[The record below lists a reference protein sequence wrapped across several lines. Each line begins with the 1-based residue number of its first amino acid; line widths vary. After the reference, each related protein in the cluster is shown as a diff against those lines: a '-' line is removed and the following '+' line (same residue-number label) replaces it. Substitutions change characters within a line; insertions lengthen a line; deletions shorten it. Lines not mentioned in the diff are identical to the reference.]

1 MAKAARKP
9 SVKKTA
15 SLPADPFRWYP
26 WIALIVTA
34 LVFVNSLQNGWV
46 NWDDDVNVLENPNL
60 EAFDWASIKGIF
72 TSHVIG
78 NYNPLTIFTFAI
90 EKALFGLD
98 PTVYHINNLLLHL
111 VCVFLVYRIFTA
123 LGLPALAALFG
134 ALIFGI
140 HPMRVESVAWI
151 TERKDV
157 LFGAFF
163 LGALL
168 LYIRY
173 LDGGRK
179 SVRLIGWI
187 LLLFALS
194 LLSKIQAVT
203 LPLSMLCVDY
213 LRRRPL
219 RFSLVLEKWPYFL
232 MSLAVGL
239 LGVYM
244 LRENESLD
252 DTTNYVFIERLMV
265 GFTSYIVYLIKFVVP
280 YRLSP
285 LYPYDATLPTHF
297 YASPLG
303 MLGVGALVWYWW
315 KKDLRPYV
323 FGIAFFTFNVMFLLQ
338 ILAAGQGFLADRFT
352 YIPYLGL
359 IFMFC
364 WFLQDLARQPRWS
377 MAIRGLALAWLG
389 VMALLTVQ
397 QNKVWKDGI
406 TLWSHVLKYYD
417 NAHTPWNNRARWYR
431 EYGQPDLALA
441 DYNQSIA
448 LKPLASTYNSRGK
461 LYFDQGKL
469 QEALADYTEG
479 IRLDPELGELYIN
492 RAAAYGTLG
501 DLDRALAD
509 VNKGL
514 ELDPKNPNGY
524 LNRSLVYFGT
534 RQYDKAE
541 ADHTA
546 YLALKPYSPDIYYE
560 RGLVRNALGRPQEA
574 LDDLNQAIRMNANQG
589 LYHAERA
596 RALHALGRQAEAE
609 QDRQRARALGVDP
622 GR

>member
-1 MAKAARKP
+1 MAKAARKHP
-9 SVKKTA
+9 ARKASSV
-15 SLPADPFRWYP
+15 SADPYRWYP
-26 WIALIVTA
+26 WIAVIVTA
-34 LVFVNSLQNGWV
+34 LVFMNSLQNGFV
-46 NWDDDVNVLENPNL
+46 NWDDDVNILENPNL
-60 EAFDWASIKGIF
+60 EAFDWASIRGIF
-72 TSHVIG
+72 TSDVIG
-78 NYNPLTIFTFAI
+78 NYNPLTILTFAV

-98 PTVYHINNLLLHL
+98 PTVFHVNNLLLHL
-111 VCVFLVYRIFTA
+111 LCTFLVYRIFTA

-134 ALIFGI
+134 TLVFGI

-173 LDGGRK
+173 VDEGRK
-179 SVRLIGWI
+179 SGKMVAWI
-187 LLLFALS
+187 LVLFALS

-203 LPLSMLCVDY
+203 LPLTMLCVDY

-219 RFSLVLEKWPYFL
+219 KLSLVLEKWPFFL
-232 MSLAVGL
+232 MSLAIGL

-265 GFTSYIVYLIKFVVP
+265 GFTSYLVYLVKFVIP

-285 LYPYDATLPTHF
+285 LYPYEATLPTHF
-297 YASPLG
+297 YAAPLG
-303 MLGVGALVWYWW
+303 ILGVAGLVWYWW

-323 FGIAFFTFNVMFLLQ
+323 FGMAFFTFNVMFLLQ

-352 YIPYLGL
+352 YIPYIGL
-359 IFMFC
+359 IFMLA
-364 WFLQDLARQPRWS
+364 WFLNEAVRQPRRA
-377 MAIRGLALAWLG
+377 MAVRGLSLAWLG
-389 VMALLTVQ
+389 VMAVMTVQ
-397 QNKVWKDGI
+397 QNRVWKDGI

-431 EYGQPDLALA
+431 ENGKPDLALA
-441 DYNQSIA
+441 DYNESIS
-448 LKPLASTYNSRGK
+448 LKPLASTHNSRGK
-461 LYFDQGKL
+461 LYFDQGKI
-469 QEALADYTEG
+469 QEALADYNEG
-479 IRLDPELGELYIN
+479 IRLDPKLGELYIN

-501 DLDRALAD
+501 DLEKALAD

-514 ELDPKNPNGY
+514 ELDPANANGY
-524 LNRSLVYFGT
+524 LNRSLVYFGR
-534 RQYDKAE
+534 RQYDLAE
-541 ADHTA
+541 KDHTS

-574 LDDLNQAIRMNANQG
+574 LDDLNQAIRMNADQG
-589 LYHAERA
+589 LYYAERA
-596 RALHALGRQAEAE
+596 RALQALGKAAEAE
-609 QDRQRARALGVDP
+609 QDRQKARAMGVDP
-622 GR
+622 NR